1 MAQLTEASV
10 MTRVVSSRLFVD
22 GFVEPVLVDFIAP
35 EGGNGSESDQ
45 VGGEHG
51 EAD

>member
-10 MTRVVSSRLFVD
+10 MTRVVSPRLFVD
-22 GFVEPVLVDFIAP
+22 AFVEAVLVDFIAP
-35 EGGNGSESDQ
+35 EGGNGSERGQ

>member
-1 MAQLTEASV
+1 MAQLTEARV

-22 GFVEPVLVDFIAP
+22 AFVEAVLVDVIAP
-35 EGGNGSESDQ
+35 EGGDGRESDQ